1 MFKHT
6 PFVKYFIFTGLFMI
20 GQLKSLAQNMNT
32 NYEKATLAAGCFWCV
47 EAIYQQLNGVINVE
61 SGFSGGHVPNP
72 SYNAVCRGETGHAE
86 VCQLT
91 YDSNIISFQEIL
103 EVFFKTHNPT
113 TLNRQGND
121 VGEHYRSAIFYHNK
135 EQEIIASS
143 IISTLN
149 DVQIFSDPI
158 VTEVSPFNTFYPAG
172 DYHKDYFE
180 LNGEQPYCNLVIK
193 PKVDKFKK
201 AFQEKLKK

>member
-1 MFKHT
+1 MFKPT
-6 PFVKYFIFTGLFMI
+6 SFVKAFIFTGLLLF

-47 EAIYQQLNGVINVE
+47 EAIYKELNGVVEVE
-61 SGFSGGHVPNP
+61 SGFSGGQAVNP
-72 SYNAVCRGETGHAE
+72 TYKEVCGGETGHAE

-91 YDSNIISFQEIL
+91 YDSQVISFQEIL

-121 VGEHYRSAIFYHNK
+121 VGEHYRSAIFYHNESQK
-135 EQEIIASS
+135 DIATEVIKVLSQEK
-143 IISTLN
+143 
-149 DVQIFSDPI
+149 VYSDPI
-158 VTEVSPFNTFYPAG
+158 VTEVSAYKAFYPAG

-180 LNGEQPYCNLVIK
+180 LNGEQPYCSFVIK

-201 AFQEKLKK
+201 VFQDKLKK